1 MATKAKSS
9 VFKHFSIAEKVEGNF
24 KAKYNYCPATLS
36 QIQLCLLYI
45 SRFSIAV
52 WKAVEMKNVFVFE
65 ILFKVFVFKYFGGK
79 SICICIFER
88 INVFVF
94 VLKYI
99 SMYLTPVT

>member
-45 SRFSIAV
+45 SRFSMIAV
-52 WKAVEMKNVFVFE
+52 WDAVEMNTYLNLKYFSKYLYLNTLVG
-65 ILFKVFVFKYFGGK
+65 KVFVYV
-79 SICICIFER
+79 C
-88 INVFVF
+88 
-94 VLKYI
+94 LKDK
-99 SMYLTPVT
+99 